1 MQTKD
6 KQTANQQPNNK
17 KSQSFKNFLNN
28 KFNITQR
35 NGTFRGEI
43 SGGIVNF
50 LVMSYVM
57 VVIPNILT
65 GGTNNA
71 AFWNAIFLATILT
84 VIVTTFFMAV
94 GANLPLISAPGI
106 GLSSYFATL
115 ISSGTYNF
123 SQTLTI
129 ALVAGVLFILLTLV
143 GFRRKLIE
151 GLPDVLKNAIPAG
164 IGLFILNIGLN
175 SSNSAIL
182 EFIMHGPTHI
192 VNGQMA
198 IFSAGVAIFGF
209 LIIVYLNH
217 KKIKGSIFIGI
228 ICATLLHFTL
238 QLVVGYNP
246 FIALQNASWLP
257 PFGDL
262 FSQTFFKFDFKGTF
276 VGDGSNVLSA
286 VLVAVITIFS
296 YILVDLFDTVGTLFG
311 ATKNTELVNEKGQ
324 VTNANRAFWVD
335 SGSTVLGA
343 MLGVPGC
350 TVYVESATGIKS
362 GARTG
367 LSSFIV
373 VLLFISALFLSPLFL
388 MIPASA
394 TAPAL
399 IFVGIT
405 MFGSVT
411 EIDFNKIENLLPAI
425 FTIVIMPLTNNIAY
439 GIGIGIILYVFTMLV
454 TKQAKKVKFIT
465 YLLAIMFILFLA
477 TQNIL

>member
-6 KQTANQQPNNK
+6 NSNELKNKNNTNSK
-17 KSQSFKNFLNN
+17 KIKSFLDN
-28 KFNITQR
+28 KFKITQR
-35 NGTFRGEI
+35 NGTIKGEV

-50 LVMSYVM
+50 LVMCYVM

-65 GGTNNA
+65 GGTA
-71 AFWNAIFLATILT
+71 SPAFWNAIFLATLIT

-94 GANLPLISAPGI
+94 GANLPLVSAPGI

-115 ISSGTYNF
+115 IGNGTYNF
-123 SQTLTI
+123 TQTLTI
-129 ALVAGVLFILLTLV
+129 ALVAGILFIILTLV
-143 GFRRKLIE
+143 GFRKKLIE
-151 GLPDVLKNAIPAG
+151 GLPDVLIKAIPAG

-175 SSNSAIL
+175 SSNSGIL
-182 EFIMHGPTHI
+182 DFITYGPTHLI
-192 VNGQMA
+192 NGQMA
-198 IFSAGVAIFGF
+198 IISAGVAIFGF
-209 LIIVYLNH
+209 LVIIFLNH
-217 KKIKGSIFIGI
+217 KNVKGSIFIGI
-228 ICATLLHFTL
+228 VSATLLHFIL
-238 QLVVGYNP
+238 QLAIGNNP
-246 FIALQNASWLP
+246 FAVLQNASWLP
-257 PFGDL
+257 PFNDL
-262 FSQTFFKFDFKGTF
+262 FSETFLKFDFKGAF
-276 VGDGSNVLSA
+276 LGDGTNIVSTI
-286 VLVAVITIFS
+286 LVAGITIFS

-311 ATKNTELVNEKGQ
+311 ATKNTELVNKNGQ
-324 VTNANRAFWVD
+324 VINASKAFWVD
-335 SGSTVLGA
+335 SASTVFGA
-343 MLGVPGC
+343 TLGVPGC

-367 LSSFIV
+367 LSSLIV
-373 VLLFISALFLSPLFL
+373 AMLFISALFLSPLFL
-388 MIPASA
+388 IVPASA

-411 EIDFNKIENLLPAI
+411 EINFSKMENLLPAI